1 MTTSVHAAP
10 APARDLWHSRVGAP
24 LVLLLLALPLAIA
37 ILWSGATALDPAAAS
52 ASIAETATVVEATAA
67 STTRMGER
75 LVKAAEAST
84 ATDRDAWIAYGRHMI
99 EDGRGLADLA
109 ARLRGTATVA
119 AADPVHRSTD
129 VAVAVLQAR
138 WESLRADGRATIEHG
153 RVMVRMASELG
164 AGIAAGILSE
174 EDVREVRSTAAR
186 MVESGER
193 VVRTAELLLAD
204 TSLVQ
209 RWMGVSR

>member
-1 MTTSVHAAP
+1 MITAP
-10 APARDLWHSRVGAP
+10 AASAPTRDLWHSRIGAP
-24 LVLLLLALPLAIA
+24 LVLLLLALPLAVA
-37 ILWSGATALDPAAAS
+37 ILWSGTTALDPAAAS
-52 ASIAETATVVEATAA
+52 ASIAETAAVVEATAA

-75 LVKAAEAST
+75 MLKAAEAST
-84 ATDRDAWIAYGRHMI
+84 AADRDAWIAYGRHMI

-138 WESLRADGRATIEHG
+138 WESLRADGRATTEHG
-153 RVMVRMASELG
+153 RVMVRMAGDLG
-164 AGIAAGILSE
+164 PGVAAGILSQ
-174 EDVREVRSTAAR
+174 EDVAEVRSTAAR

-193 VVRTAELLLAD
+193 VVRTAELLLTD
-204 TSLVQ
+204 TSLAQ